1 MSAPGDPYAQQPW
14 GQPPTGPGPGW
25 SGYGPPAPSLPYAS
39 WLQRVGATFLDWLAL
54 MACFI
59 PLLLG
64 LVALAG
70 QSFDDSGNGS
80 VGAGAVALILVGVL
94 LPLAFWVWN
103 YWREGTTGATVGKR
117 ALGLVVIRES
127 TGAFLGG
134 WLALGR
140 QILHAVDS
148 TLCYLGYLWPLWDS
162 KRQTFADKIV
172 GTVVVRRAP

>member
-1 MSAPGDPYAQQPW
+1 
-14 GQPPTGPGPGW
+14 
-25 SGYGPPAPSLPYAS
+25 L
-39 WLQRVGATFLDWLAL
+39 LQRVGATVLDWLAL
-54 MACFI
+54 MACLI
-59 PLLLG
+59 PLFLG
-64 LVALAG
+64 LVALAAR
-70 QSFDDSGNGS
+70 SIDDGGNGAAS
-80 VGAGAVALILVGVL
+80 AGTVVLLLVGVL
-94 LPLAFWVWN
+94 LPLAFWIWN
-103 YWREGTTGATVGKR
+103 YWREGTHGATVGKR

-148 TLCYLGYLWPLWDS
+148 ALCYLGYLWPLWDS